1 MTNLLSLT
9 LPELESWLAEQGEPR
24 FRARQVYEW
33 LHRRRLSIK
42 PGITCLWQVNGRN
55 TVTFRR
61 WMEMDKEYVENW
73 SIWLDIKILAR
84 TLPVVLLRHG
94 AS

>member
-1 MTNLLSLT
+1 
-9 LPELESWLAEQGEPR
+9 
-24 FRARQVYEW
+24 
-33 LHRRRLSIK
+33 
-42 PGITCLWQVNGRN
+42 
-55 TVTFRR
+55 VTFGR